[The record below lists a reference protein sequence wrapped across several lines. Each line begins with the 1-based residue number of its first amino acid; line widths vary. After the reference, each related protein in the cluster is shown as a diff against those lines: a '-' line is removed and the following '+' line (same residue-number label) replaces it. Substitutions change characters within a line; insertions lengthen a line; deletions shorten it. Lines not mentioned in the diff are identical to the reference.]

1 MLLFLAS
8 GGAAQGPG
16 DRTQN
21 VSSKVK
27 APVVLEAP
35 EAEMPATARSAGRTG
50 VCVISLVVDAN
61 GRPQNPRVVRC
72 TDAVFA
78 DNSRAAVMKYRFA
91 PARKVDDGRAV
102 PAKITVEINF
112 SLAGRGNR
120 DPPAT
125 IEYAFYP
132 PPGITTTNPDAD
144 LVYPLSKRLEPPQ
157 MLDLASKGFAQA
169 EPPLAHGTACDL
181 TVVLDT
187 KGKPQSATVSSCDQP
202 ALAKPAVESMMKS
215 KFKPAKLNGNAVAV
229 RLRVRLI
236 YEGFGTGEGIAAGK
250 P

>member
-8 GGAAQGPG
+8 GGAAQGSG
-16 DRTQN
+16 DRTEK

-35 EAEMPATARSAGRTG
+35 EAEMPATARSARRSG

-78 DNSRAAVMKYRFA
+78 DNSLAAVMKYRFA
-91 PARKVDDGRAV
+91 PARKADDGRAV

-112 SLAGRGNR
+112 SFAGRANA

-132 PPGITTTNPDAD
+132 PPRITTTNPDAD
-144 LVYPLSKRLEPPQ
+144 GVYPLSKRLEQPK
-157 MLDLASKGFAQA
+157 MVDLVSQGFAEA
-169 EPPLAHGTACDL
+169 ALPLAHGTACDL
-181 TVVLDT
+181 TVVLDA

-202 ALAKPAVESMMKS
+202 ALGKPAVESIMKS
-215 KFKPAKLNGNAVAV
+215 KFKPAKLNGSAVAV
-229 RLRVRLI
+229 RLRVRLTYAGTRGGI
-236 YEGFGTGEGIAAGK
+236 TEGR